1 MKTQKNILIIGD
13 SVIDHHLLKGNKTE
27 ASGPESIGTSFTQ
40 TFGGAK
46 LTFNLIEKFINK
58 INEETPLKKG
68 ETQPV
73 CYWPFLES
81 PSINSSQG
89 TLRDSYLRWEI
100 TEKEKDGKKEYHC
113 RLSEKLGFGG
123 HPETREDEWFKID
136 KKLKDTEYNTI
147 VIDEAGIGFRN
158 RKAAWPDF
166 NNADSIFLK
175 TTYPLCEGALWDELI
190 RHKQKLITIVNLT
203 QIKHYNIKV
212 SSGISW
218 EQTALDVVY
227 GLHKDSTLKNLLKS
241 KEVIITI
248 GSAGAI
254 IIKTSDDPSQNEYS
268 LVFDPQ
274 FMENEWEEIY
284 SKEIMNQIGLGSS
297 FLAGLAAS
305 LSLKELSTVDSVKVG
320 LNTMTAAMLTG
331 VFRLTDK
338 FLFEPADLSI
348 ALKERFKKRYF
359 SYAYIPSPAWAEGLD
374 YLQNPEWS
382 ILENNYDNKNGKI
395 YRPKP
400 DLFPLAF
407 SLAEIGIDN
416 LHYAPRLSLG
426 SVTLFDR
433 NEIENMR
440 NIRKQVDFY
449 DHYDIGKKPLN
460 ITVFGPPGAG
470 KSFIVKA
477 MANSMFESKRTKP
490 SFLTFNLSQFKDESE
505 LPGAFHSI
513 RDEVLKGK
521 LPIVFW
527 DEFDSNEYEWLKSL
541 IAPMQDGEFQE
552 GKEVHPI
559 GKAIFVFAGGMT
571 YTMQHF
577 ADKMEKPE
585 YVGKKGPDFLSRI
598 NCSLNVFGPNRKP
611 FLNGKTKKWSKEGDK
626 KDNCFSIRRALFIR
640 QLLSSGDKPLNI
652 DRQLL
657 RALIEV
663 KCYKNGSR
671 GLERL
676 LKNLAV
682 QSTRKIERSD
692 LPSTEIIQMNVDY
705 ADFMDKLS
713 DESSAENLVFEQI
726 AVSVHN
732 AWLEKNVAHSVYFKQ
747 YNDLSYDM
755 RIDNICAAKRI
766 KEVIEKTGK
775 FILISMPELKSRM
788 LADAK
793 KEFDKYLEV
802 NTKLDKLAEWEHKGW
817 MKSRELARW
826 KSGKR
831 SDYHK
836 THNCIVPFNKLDS
849 GVKDRTKQKEKNKDR
864 DTLKKYTSMLEGSG
878 YTITFK

>member
-1 MKTQKNILIIGD
+1 M
-13 SVIDHHLLKGNKTE
+13 
-27 ASGPESIGTSFTQ
+27 
-40 TFGGAK
+40 
-46 LTFNLIEKFINK
+46 
-58 INEETPLKKG
+58 
-68 ETQPV
+68 
-73 CYWPFLES
+73 
-81 PSINSSQG
+81 
-89 TLRDSYLRWEI
+89 
-100 TEKEKDGKKEYHC
+100 
-113 RLSEKLGFGG
+113 
-123 HPETREDEWFKID
+123 
-136 KKLKDTEYNTI
+136 
-147 VIDEAGIGFRN
+147 
-158 RKAAWPDF
+158 
-166 NNADSIFLK
+166 
-175 TTYPLCEGALWDELI
+175 
-190 RHKQKLITIVNLT
+190 
-203 QIKHYNIKV
+203 
-212 SSGISW
+212 
-218 EQTALDVVY
+218 
-227 GLHKDSTLKNLLKS
+227 
-241 KEVIITI
+241 IITI

-254 IIKTSDDPSQNEYS
+254 IIKTDSDPAANEYT

-274 FMENEWEEIY
+274 FMENEWEETNM
-284 SKEIMNQIGLGSS
+284 KEIINQIGHGSS
-297 FLAGLAAS
+297 FLAGFTAS
-305 LSLKELSTVDSVKVG
+305 VSLKELSTADSVKVG
-320 LNTMTAAMLTG
+320 LNTMTAAMLNG
-331 VFRLTDK
+331 VFKLNEK
-338 FLFEPADLSI
+338 YLFQPADLST
-348 ALKERFKKRYF
+348 ALKEKFKKRYY
-359 SYAYIPSPAWAEGLD
+359 SSAYVPSPAWAQGLA

-382 ILENNYDNKNGKI
+382 ILENNYDNKNGKEYI
-395 YRPKP
+395 PKP

-416 LHYAPRLSLG
+416 LHYAPRLALG

-440 NIRKQVDFY
+440 NIRRQVDFY
-449 DHYDIGKKPLN
+449 DHYENGKKPLN
-460 ITVFGPPGAG
+460 ISVFGPPGAG

-477 MANSMFESKRTKP
+477 MASSMFEGKKTKP

-527 DEFDSNEYEWLKSL
+527 DEFDSNDYGWLKSL

-585 YVGKKGPDFLSRI
+585 YVGRKGPDFLSRI

-611 FLNGKTKKWSKEGDK
+611 FYDVKTKQWIKEGDE

-640 QLLSSGDKPLNI
+640 QLLGSGDKPIHI
-652 DRQLL
+652 DLQLL
-657 RALIEV
+657 RTIIEV
-663 KCYKNGSR
+663 NCYKNGSR

-682 QSTRKIERSD
+682 QNSRKIERSD

-705 ADFMDKLS
+705 DDFMNKLS
-713 DESSAENLVFEQI
+713 DESSAENMVFEKI

-732 AWLEKNVAHSVYFKQ
+732 AWLEKSVAHSVYYKQ

-755 RIDNICAAKRI
+755 RIDNISAAKRI

-775 FILISMPELKSRM
+775 FILISQPQLKSRM

-793 KEFDKYLEV
+793 TDFDKYLEG
-802 NTKLDKLAEWEHKGW
+802 NAALDKLAEWEHKGW
-817 MKSRELARW
+817 MKTRESANW
-826 KSGKR
+826 KPGKR

-836 THNCIVPFNKLDS
+836 IHNCMVPFSKLDI
-849 GVKDRTKQKEKNKDR
+849 GIKDRAKQKEKNKDR
-864 DTLKKYTSMLEGSG
+864 DSLKKYTSMLEGSG
-878 YTITFK
+878 FTITIK